1 MTRNGQAG
9 ARARP
14 SRTRQGRAG
23 SGPDI
28 QKTTLPPRLSTVMG
42 CTWRTAPANIS
53 PPVNAT
59 PSRARRN
66 MPTHRRS
73 PFAWRSL
80 MPAVRALALSADG
93 VDLAAGVLV
102 IESLKKRRALSPSPL
117 DAFSTWHKVSTNGEA
132 RRAKNRD
139 ERLWDWARMSA
150 VE

>member
-1 MTRNGQAG
+1 
-9 ARARP
+9 
-14 SRTRQGRAG
+14 
-23 SGPDI
+23 
-28 QKTTLPPRLSTVMG
+28 
-42 CTWRTAPANIS
+42 
-53 PPVNAT
+53 
-59 PSRARRN
+59 
-66 MPTHRRS
+66 
-73 PFAWRSL
+73 

-139 ERLWDWARMSA
+139 ERLRDWARMSA